1 MIKLKDDYYVTYISR
16 TINPTG
22 KNTKMTGLLKI
33 LQTHTALVLYP
44 KTYLSKS
51 PPESSIGVI
60 LLVFGR
66 FKLEIHM
73 LILRAH
79 YNYEVYLL
87 LEIETEW
94 QITTEAD
101 GRDTST

>member
-1 MIKLKDDYYVTYISR
+1 
-16 TINPTG
+16 
-22 KNTKMTGLLKI
+22 
-33 LQTHTALVLYP
+33 
-44 KTYLSKS
+44 
-51 PPESSIGVI
+51 
-60 LLVFGR
+60 
-66 FKLEIHM
+66 M